1 MWKNIGLEQCLSF
14 INCQLTPG
22 VQGRSPNLVKPAITV
37 SRMTGAG
44 GFTVASKLA
53 EFMQAKVPQHV
64 PWTVFDRKLVER
76 VLEDHHLSKRVA
88 EFMPENHKSMLTD
101 IFEELLGLHP
111 SSWTLVHQTSE
122 TILRLAKLGNV
133 ILLGRGAS
141 VVTRRLDSVFHV
153 RLVGS
158 VAKRI
163 ERVQQVYK
171 LDRPTA
177 TTFVKRG
184 DKGRRHYLKEH
195 FHVDIDDPLLY
206 HLIIN
211 TDRICYDAAARLI
224 GDEVIRRFQLD
235 RPEAAVESWQSRVGL
250 H

>member
-14 INCQLTPG
+14 INCQLSPG
-22 VQGRSPNLVKPAITV
+22 VPGRSVNLVKPAITI
-37 SRMTGAG
+37 SRLTGAG

-53 EFMQAKVPQHV
+53 AILQAKVPRHA
-64 PWTVFDRKLVER
+64 PWTVFDRKLVEQ

-122 TILRLAKLGNV
+122 TILHLAKMGNV

-141 VVTRRLDSVFHV
+141 VITSRLDNVFHV

-163 ERVQQVYK
+163 ERVQAVYQ

-177 TTFVKRG
+177 ITFVDRG
-184 DKGRRHYLKEH
+184 DKGRRRYLKEH
-195 FHVDIDDPLLY
+195 FHEDIDNPLLY

-211 TDRICYDAAARLI
+211 TDRIGYDVAARLI

-235 RPEAAVESWQSRVGL
+235 RPEVAVENWQPQAG
-250 H
+250 